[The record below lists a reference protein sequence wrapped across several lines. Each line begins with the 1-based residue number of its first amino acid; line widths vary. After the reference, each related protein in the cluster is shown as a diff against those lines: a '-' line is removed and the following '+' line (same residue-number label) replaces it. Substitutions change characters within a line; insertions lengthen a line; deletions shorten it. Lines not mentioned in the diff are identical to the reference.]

1 MSHEILAL
9 SLGLGASTV
18 VALFALTAVTDVS
31 RRAHRYRQG
40 LEKIAN
46 MSIHAAPGS
55 VFSTEAEWAK
65 AVAKAALYPPSLK
78 PRMPKAIEELER
90 VRRR

>member
-1 MSHEILAL
+1 MMLFAL
-9 SLGLGASTV
+9 SLAVVVSTV
-18 VALFALTAVTDVS
+18 VAVVALSAVIDGS
-31 RRAHRYRQG
+31 RQALRYREG
-40 LEKIAN
+40 LQKIAN

-78 PRMPKAIEELER
+78 PRIPKAVQQLDQ